1 MSKFIKKTI
10 IDNNN
15 MCNKSYNYTF
25 KPIYYMLGIVKC
37 FNTVLLDHYM
47 IDFHIKSHRFRQII
61 DEKGIPINKIIVY
74 FRQIYKEAVSDI
86 HSNVKICYYINRI
99 INILLEFKEK
109 NGEMIYSN
117 NLIFVVETILYFT
130 HHEILLRSQDWF
142 RCFSTE
148 PNEYWP
154 NLIAIYHDSFKYIKN
169 SNDRIVDGTFVQSET
184 QSHTNIEFWI
194 YPLQNHSKHIRFT
207 HDIDSNHVHIGWG
220 HTDST
225 EWFCDLICDGVFYA
239 NGGHLTRM
247 LFSEQRRIKNKQIII
262 HSKTKRSTNVQE
274 FIDTLK
280 NISDDEGIFR
290 TIRTPWGIVSF
301 DVDNLI
307 IYDDLSPYVLAII

>member
-1 MSKFIKKTI
+1 
-10 IDNNN
+10 
-15 MCNKSYNYTF
+15 
-25 KPIYYMLGIVKC
+25 MLGIVKC

-154 NLIAIYHDSFKYIKN
+154 NLIAIYPESFKYIKN
-169 SNDRIVDGTFVQSET
+169 SKERIVNGTFVQSET
-184 QSHTNIEFWI
+184 QSHSNIEFWI
-194 YPLQNHSKHIRFT
+194 YPLQNHNNHVRFT
-207 HDIDSNHVHIGWG
+207 HDIDTNHVHIGWG
-220 HTDST
+220 RTDST

-239 NGGHLTRM
+239 KGGHLCRM
-247 LFSEQRRIKNKQIII
+247 LFSDQQRIKNNQIII
-262 HSKTKRSTNVQE
+262 HSNTTQSIYVQE
-274 FIDTLK
+274 FIETLK
-280 NISDDEGIFR
+280 NISNGEGVFR
-290 TIRTPWGIVSF
+290 TIKTPWGIISF
-301 DVDNLI
+301 DVDDLI
-307 IYDDLSPYVLAII
+307 DYDELSPYFQATIMNVRC